1 MMGKVW
7 VASALIL
14 VGCAATGGKVEDLT
28 PEMRLRRAEMW
39 IKKGKCERAIEELQ
53 ELLTRFPG
61 AEWAPEARFFLGEA
75 YYRCGDYASAVS
87 EYQQVVEQY
96 GLSPWAERAQFKI
109 AMSYLRQSLPPT
121 LDQEETKRALEA
133 FRRFLEDYPDSPL
146 AKEAERHVREC
157 LDKLA
162 EKLYRMGK
170 VYLKLGH
177 PEAAEIYF
185 RDLLNEYP
193 DSKWA
198 PWANYELGR
207 MAMERGDLEEARR
220 AFGEVLAGNGDERV
234 KRKAREALK
243 KLEVKG

>member
-1 MMGKVW
+1 MRGKVW
-7 VASALIL
+7 IASALIL
-14 VGCAATGGKVEDLT
+14 SGCAATGGKVEDLT
-28 PEMRLRRAEMW
+28 PEMRLQRAKTW
-39 IKKGKCERAIEELQ
+39 IKEGRYERAIGELQ

-75 YYRCGDYASAVS
+75 YYRSGDYASAVS
-87 EYQQVVEQY
+87 EYGQVVEQY

-121 LDQEETKRALEA
+121 LDQEETRKALEA

-146 AKEAERHVREC
+146 AGEARRHVREC

-162 EKLYRMGK
+162 EKLYRIGK

-177 PEAAEIYF
+177 PEAAKIYF
-185 RDLLNEYP
+185 RDLLDEYP
-193 DSKWA
+193 NSKWT
-198 PWANYELGR
+198 PWAKYELGR
-207 MAMERGDLEEARR
+207 IAMERGDLEEARR
-220 AFGEVLAGNGDERV
+220 AFGEVLAGDGDERV

-243 KLEVKG
+243 KLEVRG